1 MYTYTECIILES
13 IILVILVVVME
24 DSPQVNGFDN
34 CNKEESDVSR
44 LINSEEQ
51 RPKKKLLVPPKLRG
65 LFPFSFKTEQ
75 PRRYVNG
82 IVAIS
87 SLGSF
92 LWGYNFAIIGGA
104 MLFIDDHFHLSVLW
118 HEAIVSVLV
127 GGATVGAAIA
137 GTLNDKF
144 GRWKVMMLSTILNIV
159 AAVVMAF
166 AFSEVFLVI
175 GRTIAG
181 LALGMV
187 ILIHV
192 YYAIL

>member
-1 MYTYTECIILES
+1 MYTYTEYI
-13 IILVILVVVME
+13 VLVVYVLASVLVME
-24 DSPQVNGFDN
+24 DSPQDNGFDN
-34 CNKEESDVSR
+34 SNKEESDISC
-44 LINSEEQ
+44 LINPEKQ
-51 RPKKKLLVPPKLRG
+51 GPKKSLTVLPKLRG
-65 LFPFSFKTEQ
+65 LFPFSSKTRQ
-75 PRRYVNG
+75 QRYVNV

-92 LWGYNFAIIGGA
+92 LWGYNFSIMGGA
-104 MLFIDDHFHLSVLW
+104 MLYIDDHFNLSILW

-127 GGATVGAAIA
+127 GGGTVGAAIA

-144 GRWKVMMLSTILNIV
+144 GRWKVMMLSTILNVV

-166 AFSEVFLVI
+166 AFSEIFLVI

-187 ILIHV
+187 MLETV
-192 YYAIL
+192 

>member
-1 MYTYTECIILES
+1 MYTYTEC

-24 DSPQVNGFDN
+24 DSPQDNSFDN

-51 RPKKKLLVPPKLRG
+51 KPKKNLLVPPKLRG
-65 LFPFSFKTEQ
+65 LFPFSFKIKQ

-104 MLFIDDHFHLSVLW
+104 MLFIDDHFNLSVLW

-181 LALGMV
+181 LAIGMV
-187 ILIHV
+187 ILIPV
-192 YYAIL
+192 YYTIL

>member
-1 MYTYTECIILES
+1 
-13 IILVILVVVME
+13 ME
-24 DSPQVNGFDN
+24 DSLQDTIDN
-34 CNKEESDVSR
+34 CNKEESDISH
-44 LINSEEQ
+44 LINAEEQ
-51 RPKKKLLVPPKLRG
+51 VSKKNLLVLPKLRR
-65 LFPFSFKTEQ
+65 LCSSKTRQ
-75 PRRYVNG
+75 RRYVNT

-92 LWGYNFAIIGGA
+92 LWGYNFAIMGGA
-104 MLFIDDHFHLSVLW
+104 MLFIDDHFNLSVLW

-144 GRWKVMMLSTILNIV
+144 GRWKVMMLSTVLNVV
-159 AAVVMAF
+159 AGVVMAF

-181 LALGMV
+181 LAIGMGT
-187 ILIHV
+187 I
-192 YYAIL
+192 